1 MQPTTSQLTLGDVMN
16 AVVKSDPE
24 EPTIN
29 YDDQGPGA
37 TLKHGSDCPE
47 SLVTRLKA
55 ETSAKSVEKREEP
68 EPEESSIED

>member
-1 MQPTTSQLTLGDVMN
+1 MQPTTSHLTMGDVMN

-24 EPTIN
+24 EPTMN
-29 YDDQGPGA
+29 NHDQGPGT

-68 EPEESSIED
+68 EPEESSI